1 MNVSEMKRLV
11 AYNFKDL
18 LQVHNSSVATCRI
31 LTDLSSAVHSP
42 GVQRPVTRSPQHS
55 STRPPF
61 PSLPLVLP
69 SQAVHTDKTLKIMD
83 NVTKSLGNT
92 ICAFEANACLVFR
105 TRELKC
111 EVQGHQCHKVHSQS
125 QHEGTST
132 SVAVSTQRPKTL
144 NLWTYKL
151 HALGDYMASIRMF
164 GTTDSYLTQPV
175 SIW

>member
-1 MNVSEMKRLV
+1 MCQRWKGWWPTISRISCRYITVLWPLV
-11 AYNFKDL
+11 EFWLTWALQCTLLVFEGLLPDPHNTAVLDL
-18 LQVHNSSVATCRI
+18 LFLLCHWHRLAKLQM
-31 LTDLSSAVHSP
+31 
-42 GVQRPVTRSPQHS
+42 
-55 STRPPF
+55 
-61 PSLPLVLP
+61 
-69 SQAVHTDKTLKIMD
+69 HTDETLEIMD

-111 EVQGHQCHKVHSQS
+111 KVQGHQFHKVHSQS

-144 NLWTYKL
+144 NLRTYKL